1 MTSDL
6 DKLIYAV
13 EKIMINFHAF
23 ARDEIRKEGISIPQY
38 YILCHLDKLEEIRMS
53 DCKKILASSGAFATN
68 IADQLIKKGFITRE
82 RNQKDRRIVAVKIS
96 IKGQELVK
104 RMKQERNDFYNSL
117 IAELNKKE
125 IKKISESFYLFVK
138 QFNKLNK

>member
-1 MTSDL
+1 
-6 DKLIYAV
+6 
-13 EKIMINFHAF
+13 
-23 ARDEIRKEGISIPQY
+23 
-38 YILCHLDKLEEIRMS
+38 MS

-125 IKKISESFYLFVK
+125 IKKISESFYLFVN